1 MLKIMSTAIEDDGR
15 LDEATLERIWSNL
28 PTHVCE
34 RHRRQARNVR
44 PTADDPKPTDW
55 KIEERPRNISVPS
68 RWYYRRC
75 VDFVYTWFVFTQVK

>member
-15 LDEATLERIWSNL
+15 LDEATLERIWGNIHML
-28 PTHVCE
+28 E

-44 PTADDPKPTDW
+44 PTADDPK
-55 KIEERPRNISVPS
+55 VPS

-75 VDFVYTWFVFTQVK
+75 VNFVYTWFIFAQVK